1 MSGPGK
7 KALVVSVGKGD
18 AVFLEW
24 QDIKKQNFSLRLWE
38 CWSGESWG
46 LRCGMTTAL
55 PLGMNA
61 QAWTAERELPVPGKD
76 ELWAMG
82 EARI

>member
-38 CWSGESWG
+38 CWSGGVLGTQVWDDHSAALGDECTG
-46 LRCGMTTAL
+46 LDS
-55 PLGMNA
+55 
-61 QAWTAERELPVPGKD
+61 RE
-76 ELWAMG
+76 
-82 EARI
+82 

>member
-1 MSGPGK
+1 
-7 KALVVSVGKGD
+7 
-18 AVFLEW
+18 
-24 QDIKKQNFSLRLWE
+24 
-38 CWSGESWG
+38 
-46 LRCGMTTAL
+46 MTTAL

-61 QAWTAERELPVPGKD
+61 QAWTAESELLVLGKG